1 MRMLLSDSVH
11 LISNNADSQSSILY
25 SEENVVDC
33 VHRIEC
39 VDFKQRITVDG
50 ITFTLY
56 NAGHVLG
63 AAMVLVEIAGVRV
76 LYTGDY
82 SAEEDRHLMAAEVPA
97 GVLPDVLITECTFGI
112 NAHTARAQRERDFKS
127 MVETVVT
134 RGGRCLVPVFALG
147 RAQELLLL
155 LEEMWAASPHLQRI
169 PIFFA
174 SALATKALEVY
185 RTYISHM
192 NNRIQSAM
200 LARNPWDFQ
209 FITGL
214 RSQRD
219 FKDTGPCVVLAS
231 PGMLQHGFSRR
242 LFDAWAEE
250 ERNGI
255 IIAGYNVE
263 NTLARTLM
271 QNPQE
276 VQALNGRRMLLR
288 ASVRTV
294 EFAAHADGMQT
305 SRFIDLLKPSTIV
318 LVHGEKNEMKRLHL
332 ILENKYKDTS
342 NFQSFMPENTETVR
356 VLFSAQRQVKV
367 LGGLAGANF
376 NKVTPVGG
384 VLLSHNFEYSL
395 LAAADVPKQTQL
407 VQQRLTQR
415 QHVPF
420 WASFAALGVM
430 LTRMFDSV
438 VDCAEQTTSP
448 PSAAAG
454 AGGSGGGAPHSQ
466 GGQEDLY
473 AEQGAAAAAV
483 QPGAQFNQI
492 VDVDAHRKPSAAVL
506 VDGIVRVEHFKDRLM
521 LAWDSSPV
529 ADSTADSIVALA
541 AQVAISPL
549 NLTLTKSLCS
559 HSHSGGHDHDHQ
571 EHSSAG
577 APASPSEGPST
588 EQQGTGEAHTP
599 GRNASGP
606 STSSGADADMTTPPV
621 KRTALAVPE
630 AVAGGVKSSPLAM
643 ATPRSEQEADSV
655 AEDMRR
661 FLCHKSLKAVRDA
674 LLSAYGEGCLTPQA
688 VQAVE
693 EDTLGAATVQVTV
706 GKAVL
711 SLHLGSGEVQVVS
724 SGARGGGTK
733 AAAEAAEAA
742 AAAAVAIGEDL
753 QRMQELVS
761 AAVRPPVLFS

>member
-155 LEEMWAASPHLQRI
+155 LEEMWAASPHLQHI

-209 FITGL
+209 YITGL

-250 ERNGI
+250 ERNGV

-376 NKVTPVGG
+376 NKATPVGG
-384 VLLSHNFEYSL
+384 VLVSHNFEYSL
-395 LAAADVPKQTQL
+395 LAAADVPKQSQL

-438 VDCAEQTTSP
+438 VDCAAVQPSTGAATS
-448 PSAAAG
+448 SAVGVRDLYAG
-454 AGGSGGGAPHSQ
+454 AG
-466 GGQEDLY
+466 
-473 AEQGAAAAAV
+473 AAASASV
-483 QPGAQFNQI
+483 PGSQFDQI
-492 VDVDAHRKPSAAVL
+492 VHVDAQHKPTAAVL
-506 VDGIVRVEHFKDRLM
+506 VDGIVRVEHFKDRLV

-529 ADSTADSIVALA
+529 ADATADSIVALS

-559 HSHSGGHDHDHQ
+559 HSHSHGDEGDHS
-571 EHSSAG
+571 EHSHTSGGASDGHGDDSSCGAG
-577 APASPSEGPST
+577 TSRPAD
-588 EQQGTGEAHTP
+588 AVA
-599 GRNASGP
+599 ASGP
-606 STSSGADADMTTPPV
+606 GPVAAEGSDAPV
-621 KRTALAVPE
+621 PAKRTALAVPE
-630 AVAGGVKSSPLAM
+630 AQGSPKSSIAM
-643 ATPRSEQEADSV
+643 ATPRSEQEHATV
-655 AEDMRR
+655 AEDMRA
-661 FLCHKSLKAVRDA
+661 FLRRRAVVAVRDA
-674 LLSAYGEGCLTPQA
+674 LLSAYGEGCL
-688 VQAVE
+688 
-693 EDTLGAATVQVTV
+693 DKAALDALESNVHTGPVHVTV
-706 GKAVL
+706 GKAVV
-711 SLHLGSGEVQVVS
+711 SLHLGTGEVGVVS
-724 SGARGGGTK
+724 SGAVQGTSK
-733 AAAEAAEAA
+733 ASVEAA
-742 AAAAVAIGEDL
+742 AAATAAADAIALDL
-753 QRMQELVS
+753 QRMHELVS
-761 AAVRPPVLFS
+761 ASVRPPSIFG